1 MRFTLLLFFSCVWGS
16 LLNLLWLPIAPD
28 SMIDRNQGARVVKV
42 RLEEEMSVQEL
53 HEPRVSADDSCAEN
67 LMFLTLSLRLQ
78 HIPSN

>member
-1 MRFTLLLFFSCVWGS
+1 
-16 LLNLLWLPIAPD
+16 
-28 SMIDRNQGARVVKV
+28 MIDRNQGARVVKV

-53 HEPRVSADDSCAEN
+53 HEPRVSDDSCAEN